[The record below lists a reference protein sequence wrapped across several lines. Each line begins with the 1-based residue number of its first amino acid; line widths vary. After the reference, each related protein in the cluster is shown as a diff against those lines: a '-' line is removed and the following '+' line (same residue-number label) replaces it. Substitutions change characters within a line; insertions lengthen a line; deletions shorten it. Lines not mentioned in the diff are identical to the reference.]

1 VQKTQRT
8 AASVAADVGDIRTLA
23 DSWRISLQARNLS
36 GRTLRTYTESLDSF
50 TTFAIANGMP
60 TQASSISREH
70 VDAWLAALA
79 SKFTPATVRN
89 RYTGVRQF
97 FLWATEEGEVPESP
111 MQRMKPP
118 MLPEVEIPILSPE
131 QVQALLAACK
141 GNGFEERR
149 DYAIVMTFLDAGLRL
164 AELTGLHIEEDVDL
178 KMRTLSVLGKG
189 RKFRSVGLGAQAT
202 QALDRY
208 IRVRRSHPRAH
219 RPELWIGKKGALT
232 TSGIRQMLERRG
244 ETAGIDGLHPHMLR
258 HWFAHTWLANGGEE
272 TDLMRLAGWSSRAMV
287 GRYAATTAAERA
299 LAAHR
304 RLSPGDSL

>member
-1 VQKTQRT
+1 MQKTQRT

-50 TTFAIANGMP
+50 TAFALTNGMP
-60 TQASSISREH
+60 TQASSITREH
-70 VDAWLAALA
+70 VAAWLAHLA
-79 SKFTPATVRN
+79 SRFTPATVRN

-111 MQRMKPP
+111 MRKMKPP

-164 AELTGLHIEEDVDL
+164 AELTSLRIEEDVDL
-178 KMRTLSVLGKG
+178 NMRTLSVLGKG
-189 RKFRSVGLGAQAT
+189 RKYRSVGLGAQAT

-208 IRVRRSHPRAH
+208 IRIRRSHPRAH
-219 RPELWIGKKGALT
+219 RPELWIGKKGSLT

-244 ETAGIDGLHPHMLR
+244 ETAGIDGLHPHRLR

-287 GRYAATTAAERA
+287 GRYAASTAAERA

-304 RLSPGDSL
+304 RLSPGDRL

>member
-1 VQKTQRT
+1 VQKAQRT
-8 AASVAADVGDIRTLA
+8 AASVAANVGDIRTLA

-50 TTFAIANGMP
+50 TAFALANGMP
-60 TQASSISREH
+60 TQASSITREH
-70 VDAWLAALA
+70 VDAWLADLA

-89 RYTGVRQF
+89 RYTGAKQF

-149 DYAIVMTFLDAGLRL
+149 DYAIVMTFLDSGLRL
-164 AELTGLHIEEDVDL
+164 AELTGLRLEDDVDL

-189 RKFRSVGLGAQAT
+189 RRYRTVGLGAQAT

-208 IRVRRSHPRAH
+208 IRARRSHPQAH

-244 ETAGIDGLHPHMLR
+244 STAGIEGIHPHLLR
-258 HWFAHTWLANGGEE
+258 HWFSHTWLANGGEE

-287 GRYAATTAAERA
+287 GRYAASTAAERA
-299 LAAHR
+299 LNAHR
-304 RLSPGDSL
+304 RLSPGDRL